1 MARHLQ
7 CSQLNIVAPT
17 PAVSNLQAM
26 ADQSGVLY
34 TVSQVPQGS
43 AFTFW
48 GDPAELSQLMCML
61 NTTGHTFPR

>member
-1 MARHLQ
+1 
-7 CSQLNIVAPT
+7 
-17 PAVSNLQAM
+17 M